1 MGTIV
6 HMKHILCIVGTR
18 PEGIKMAPLI
28 KALKREPW
36 AKVTVLATA
45 QHRDLLD
52 QVLALF
58 DIRPDVDLDI
68 MRANQQLP
76 ELTARLITALDEKFT
91 ELAPDVVLA
100 QGDTTTVMTAALVA
114 FYRRIPF
121 GHVEAG
127 LRTHDLDNP
136 FPEEMNRLV
145 AGHLARWHFVP
156 TGRSRQ
162 NLLREGI
169 DDAAIHVTGN
179 TVIDALLEVAATDW
193 PLDVPLDASKRL
205 VLVTAHRREN
215 FGEPFRAVC
224 RAIRTLVERHVDIEV
239 LYPVHPNPNVQAVV
253 HELLGDHP
261 RIRLC
266 APLDYA
272 PFVEAQKRA
281 HLILTDSGGVQ
292 EEAPAL
298 GKPVLVMRIE
308 TERPEAVDEGVVR
321 LVGTDEAR
329 IVHEAS
335 RLLDDP
341 QAYREMARGVS
352 PYGDGKAAQRI
363 VAVLHDALVGNTE
376 AAAGR

>member
-1 MGTIV
+1 MKV
-6 HMKHILCIVGTR
+6 PKHILCIIGTR

-28 KALKREPW
+28 KALKRESW
-36 AKVTVLATA
+36 ARVTVLATA

-58 DIRPDVDLDI
+58 DIVPDVDLDI
-68 MRANQQLP
+68 MRPNQALP
-76 ELTARLITALDEKFT
+76 ELTARLVMALDEKFG

-136 FPEEMNRLV
+136 FPEEMNRVV

-156 TGRSRQ
+156 TERSRQ
-162 NLLREGI
+162 NLVREGI
-169 DDAAIHVTGN
+169 SDTAIHVTGN

-193 PLDVPLDASKRL
+193 PLDIPLDASKRL

-224 RAIRTLVERHVDIEV
+224 RAIRQLVDRYPDIEV
-239 LYPVHPNPNVQAVV
+239 VYPVHPNPNVRVTA

-266 APLDYA
+266 QPLDYA

-298 GKPVLVMRIE
+298 GKPVLVLRTE

-321 LVGTDEAR
+321 LVGTDEAC
-329 IVHEAS
+329 IVAEAS
-335 RLLDDP
+335 LLLDSEVS
-341 QAYREMARGVS
+341 YRAMARGVS
-352 PYGDGKAAQRI
+352 PYGDGHAARRI
-363 VAVLHDALVGNTE
+363 VDVLRDALCTDSVGT
-376 AAAGR
+376 